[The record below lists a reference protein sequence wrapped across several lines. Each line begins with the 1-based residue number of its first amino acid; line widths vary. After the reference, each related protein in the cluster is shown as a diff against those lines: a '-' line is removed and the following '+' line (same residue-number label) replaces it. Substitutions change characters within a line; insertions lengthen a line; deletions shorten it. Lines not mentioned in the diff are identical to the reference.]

1 LRIASLAWPTHRGC
15 RNLAAGV
22 APVNP
27 RYAIYFVPAADSALY
42 RFGAAVLGYDCYTGN
57 DTGFPD
63 PLPMENAAWRD
74 LTGEPRRYGFHATLK
89 APFHLAEN
97 ADETAL
103 IDAFPAFC
111 RSVGPAPVIEPIVAS
126 LAGFIAIV
134 PTAADPA
141 IDRLAA
147 ACVTAFDRF
156 RAPLNARDR
165 GRRMTGLSERQLGN
179 LDRWGYPFVF
189 DDFRLHL
196 TLTGRLGPECNA
208 EILPYLR
215 DRFAAACGARPVSVD
230 RIALLRQ
237 DRPDARFLVI
247 RHAAIGADQ

>member
-1 LRIASLAWPTHRGC
+1 V
-15 RNLAAGV
+15 AAGA

-57 DTGFPD
+57 DVGFPES
-63 PLPMENAAWRD
+63 LPMDESAWRD

-89 APFHLAEN
+89 APFHLAK
-97 ADETAL
+97 ETGESELVEEFQRFSGTIEA
-103 IDAFPAFC
+103 
-111 RSVGPAPVIEPIVAS
+111 VPVFEPVVAT
-126 LAGFIAIV
+126 LQGFIAII
-134 PTAADPA
+134 PTAAGPA
-141 IDRLAA
+141 IDRLAS
-147 ACVTAFDRF
+147 ACVIAFDRF
-156 RAPLNARDR
+156 RTPLSAQER
-165 GRRMTGLSERQLGN
+165 GRRVIGLSKRQIGN

-196 TLTGRLGPECNA
+196 TLTGRLGVDRQSA
-208 EILPYLR
+208 VLSYLR
-215 DRFAAACGARPVSVD
+215 DRFAAVCGAQPLRID

-247 RHAAIGADQ
+247 RHAAIGAADRPSNI